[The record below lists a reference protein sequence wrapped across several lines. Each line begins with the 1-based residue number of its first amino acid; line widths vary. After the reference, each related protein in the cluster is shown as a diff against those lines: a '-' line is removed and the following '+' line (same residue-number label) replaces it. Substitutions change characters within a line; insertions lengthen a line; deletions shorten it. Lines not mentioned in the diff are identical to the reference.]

1 MEDHIAGL
9 VSSVVNGELYKKQD
23 FTVDLL
29 KKFVSGPQA
38 YTVEEANKE
47 WNRYVNYRRG
57 LDLRKA
63 RDNYLIHKDKTQLEE
78 DFMVAY
84 YEASKLRKE

>member
-9 VSSVVNGELYKKQD
+9 VSSVVRGQYWGKQD
-23 FTVDLL
+23 FTADLPR
-29 KKFVSGPQA
+29 KFVSGPDT
-38 YTVEEANKE
+38 YTVEEAHKE

-63 RDNYLIHKDKTQLEE
+63 RDNYLIHKDENQLSE